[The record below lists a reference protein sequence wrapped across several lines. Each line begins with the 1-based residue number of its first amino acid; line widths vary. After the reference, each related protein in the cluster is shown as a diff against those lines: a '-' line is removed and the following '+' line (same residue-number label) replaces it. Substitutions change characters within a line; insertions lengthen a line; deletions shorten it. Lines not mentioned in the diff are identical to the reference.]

1 MYLHSTALACASA
14 FSARSNVCGAARS
27 LGSGPTAV
35 HSRRIQG
42 LEPVGNGQAAAGFSA
57 VLAPGV
63 AAVEGA
69 GAAVAGACGAAIGVA
84 RCGRFRPPAF
94 LRADPFRAA
103 AFLPAAFLPARLTG
117 LAAAFRP
124 AVLFFFFVAFFAF
137 FALFLA
143 MTDLHQ
149 R

>member
-1 MYLHSTALACASA
+1 M
-14 FSARSNVCGAARS
+14 RP
-27 LGSGPTAV
+27 GPTAG
-35 HSRRIQG
+35 HSGRIQG
-42 LEPVGNGQAAAGFSA
+42 LEPVGNGQAAAGFNA
-57 VLAPGV
+57 VFAPGV

-69 GAAVAGACGAAIGVA
+69 GAAVPVAGICGAAIGVA
-84 RCGRFRPPAF
+84 RLGRFRPPAF
-94 LRADPFRAA
+94 LRAGAFLA
-103 AFLPAAFLPARLTG
+103 AFFLTVLLTG

-124 AVLFFFFVAFFAF
+124 AALFFFFAAFFAF